1 MNRYLHI
8 RTAAA
13 VIVVM
18 AALLLPS
25 ACSTTKNLPEDEIL
39 YTGISEFAYDHQADK
54 HLKKGKKA
62 KKEEK
67 QKGVITSL
75 AEAYTSIDDLLNGS
89 SRASEVLRRLKKEDK
104 AKLSKAVLDSL
115 EGSAKKDEEAL
126 KTAKEEAEAALSY
139 PPNSSI
145 FGSNKWRW
153 PLPIGLWIYNR
164 YVKSESKFGKFMFR
178 KLAATPVFISTVN
191 PQLRLQVAKNAMRN
205 YGFFRSS
212 INYDIIPNPKDSL
225 QAQLAYSIYPGPLF
239 RLGSV
244 EYRNFPE
251 VADSIIQAT
260 SAERLIHAGDPFNVP
275 NLDAER
281 KRLSEKFRNEGF
293 YFFRP
298 EYIGY
303 RADTVQVKEEV
314 QLQIQPKPD
323 MPSQARKR
331 YYMGKTNITLLKN
344 NDKVIT
350 DSATYRGDFSM
361 RWVGGKKPP
370 LRFIPIRRNIYYRRG
385 SLYRQDLHE
394 IITSK
399 LSSMGI
405 FSGIQMNY
413 IPRDSLSESDTLDV
427 EILAI
432 LDKPFDSELE
442 AKLTN
447 KSTDYLGPG
456 LSYGITKRNAF
467 RGGESLTFK
476 IYGSYE
482 WKTGVGSLSRKER
495 NLLNCYELG
504 ASLTLT
510 YPRMFFFGIQNK
522 LSRRAET
529 STNIKLDIDWV
540 NRASYFKM
548 VSYGSRLTY
557 TYQRNRRI
565 KHEITPFRLDYNV
578 LLSRTAQFDS
588 IMNANPALMVSM
600 RNQFVP
606 SMSYTMSYSAP
617 TKSGHIRSL
626 ILSAKEAGNA
636 VSGIYAIFGK
646 DFYSS
651 GKSLFGVPFAQ
662 FLRLSA
668 DYRETYPL
676 GGRHSLAT
684 RLFAGVVWSYGNSTM
699 APYADLFSVGGANSI
714 RAFGARTI
722 GPGAYNPESSSFSYL
737 DQMGDFKLEANVE
750 YRFPI
755 ISSLFG
761 AVFVDAGNVWLIKKD
776 DNRLHGELGKDFAK
790 QIALGTGFGLRYD
803 LDFLVVRFDIG
814 IGIHAPYDTGKSGYY
829 NIPHFWKNLGYH
841 LAIGYP
847 F

>member
-1 MNRYLHI
+1 
-8 RTAAA
+8 
-13 VIVVM
+13 M

-25 ACSTTKNLPEDEIL
+25 ACSTTSNLPEDEIL

-62 KKEEK
+62 KTEDKK
-67 QKGVITSL
+67 KGVITSL

-89 SRASEVLRRLKKEDK
+89 SSASEVLRRLKKEDR
-104 AKLSKAVLDSL
+104 ARLSKAVLDSL

-126 KTAKEEAEAALSY
+126 NTAKEEAEAALSY
-139 PPNSSI
+139 APNNSI
-145 FGSNKWRW
+145 FGSSKLRW
-153 PLPIGLWIYNR
+153 PFPFGLWMYNR
-164 YVKSESKFGKFMFR
+164 YVKSESKFGKFMF
-178 KLAATPVFISTVN
+178 KKFAADPVFITTVN
-191 PQLRLQVAKNAMRN
+191 PQLRIQVAKNAMRN
-205 YGFFRSS
+205 YGFFRSR
-212 INYDIIPNPKDSL
+212 INYDVITNPKDSL
-225 QAQLAYSIYPGPLF
+225 KAQLAYSIYPGPLF
-239 RLGSV
+239 RLGSL
-244 EYRNFPE
+244 EYRHFPTA
-251 VADSIIQAT
+251 ADSIIHAT
-260 SAERLIHAGDPFNVP
+260 IDERKIHVGDPFNVP

-281 KRLSEKFRNEGF
+281 KRLSIKFRNEGF

-303 RADTVQVKEEV
+303 RADTVQVDSEV

-331 YYMGKTNITLLKN
+331 YYMGRTNITVLRN
-344 NDKVIT
+344 NDRVIT

-370 LRFIPIRRNIYYRRG
+370 IRFIPIRRNLFYRRG
-385 SLYRQDLHE
+385 SLYKQDLHDL
-394 IITSK
+394 IQGK
-399 LSSMGI
+399 LSSMGV

-413 IPRDSLSESDTLDV
+413 VPRDTSLVGDTLDV

-467 RGGESLTFK
+467 RGAESLTFK

-482 WKTGVGSLSRKER
+482 WKTGMGGASKGER
-495 NLLNCYELG
+495 SLLNCYELG
-504 ASLTLT
+504 TSLTLT

-529 STNIKLDIDWV
+529 TTNIKLDVKWE

-557 TYQRNRRI
+557 TYQRNPNI
-565 KHEITPFRLDYNV
+565 KHEITPFRLDYDV
-578 LLSRTAQFDS
+578 LLSRTERFDS

-606 SMSYTMSYSAP
+606 SMSYSMSYSKRAA
-617 TKSGHIRSL
+617 SGRTRSL
-626 ILSAKEAGNA
+626 VLSAKEAGNG

-668 DYRETYPL
+668 DYRETYPI
-676 GGRHSLAT
+676 GRRQSLAA
-684 RLFAGVVWSYGNSTM
+684 RAFVGVVWSYGNSSM

-714 RAFGARTI
+714 RAFGARTL
-722 GPGAYNPESSSFSYL
+722 GPGSYNPGNSNWSYL
-737 DQMGDFKLEANVE
+737 DQMGDFKMEANLE

-755 ISSLFG
+755 VSTLFG
-761 AVFVDAGNVWLIKKD
+761 ALFVDAGNVWLIKKE
-776 DNRLHGELGKDFAK
+776 DNRLGGELSKDFAK
-790 QIALGTGFGLRYD
+790 QIALGTGFGFRYD
-803 LDFLVVRFDIG
+803 LEFLVVRFDIG

-829 NIPHFWKNLGYH
+829 NIPNFWKNIGYH